1 MKRVTIKDL
10 AKELNISIST
20 VSRALS
26 GDKNIKEETRKRV
39 VQLASAMGYHR
50 NTVAANLKSGRS
62 HTIGLL
68 VPEMITPFSSII
80 IKGMQQVLKKEHIKL
95 IIAESGESWEEE
107 RENIAM
113 MEHFMVDGL
122 MVNICN
128 YHQNRQ
134 EYTRLQQQGMPLV
147 FFDRLPHKM
156 GVSKVVIDDYIKA
169 FFLVEHLIQCGYKRI
184 VYLQGPEHVYNS
196 AERERGYH
204 DALAKH
210 HLHETSELII
220 RHGLRFEDGHEAVR
234 ELIEKGIKFDAILA
248 FTDTLAI
255 GALNE
260 LQAQGISVPEEV
272 GVAGFS
278 GTVLSTIVSPS
289 LTTVEPP
296 LMEMGINAAKLI
308 LERIENPKAPIR
320 SIVLDATTQY
330 RQSTRPLQQ

>member
-10 AKELNISIST
+10 AKELNVSIST
-20 VSRALS
+20 ISRALS
-26 GDKNIKEETRKRV
+26 GDTNIKAETRERI
-39 VQLASAMGYHR
+39 VQLANAMGYQR
-50 NTVAANLKSGRS
+50 NSVAANLKSGRS
-62 HTIGLL
+62 QTIGLL

-80 IKGMQQVLKKEHIKL
+80 IKGIQQVLKKEHIKL

-113 MEHFMVDGL
+113 MERFMVDGI

-128 YHQNRQ
+128 YHENRQ

-147 FFDRLPHKM
+147 FFDRLPYKM
-156 GVSKVVIDDYIKA
+156 GVSKVVIDDYIKS

-184 VYLQGPEHVYNS
+184 VYLQGPEYVYNS
-196 AERERGYH
+196 IERARGYH

-210 HLHETSELII
+210 KLPSAPELVIQ
-220 RHGLRFEDGHEAVR
+220 HGLTFDDGHEAVR
-234 ELIEKGIKFDAILA
+234 ELLKKDIKFDAILA

-260 LQAQGISVPEEV
+260 LQAQGISVPDEV

-278 GTVLSTIVSPS
+278 GTVLSTIVSPA

-330 RQSTRPLQQ
+330 RQSTCPLKN